1 MAAAGYVV
9 NCNSIALILG
19 EKAET
24 TVPGVMENAT
34 KVGGRK
40 PAGGG
45 KVTKAELL
53 KKEILKRY
61 KSVRAFALELGIP
74 YSTLVTGMER
84 GIESMSYETVMKTC
98 DKLSLNPI
106 DFSPLDQDASL
117 NALLLK
123 DKVTANYLKLND
135 EGREKIL
142 GLMEDFAQLDKY
154 RAVKKKVEK
163 KQ

>member
-1 MAAAGYVV
+1 M
-9 NCNSIALILG
+9 
-19 EKAET
+19 
-24 TVPGVMENAT
+24 
-34 KVGGRK
+34 
-40 PAGGG
+40 
-45 KVTKAELL
+45 TKAELL

-117 NALLLK
+117 NAL
-123 DKVTANYLKLND
+123 KLND

>member
-1 MAAAGYVV
+1 M
-9 NCNSIALILG
+9 
-19 EKAET
+19 
-24 TVPGVMENAT
+24 
-34 KVGGRK
+34 
-40 PAGGG
+40 
-45 KVTKAELL
+45 TKAELL